1 VVSGNYWNEKIE
13 TLPREEIQ
21 KLQLP
26 KLKEQVEYCY
36 SNSVFYR
43 KKFDNIGLKL
53 ESIQTFED
61 FGKIPFTV
69 KADLKQFSEFAT
81 QYQINL
87 DQPRMLDTFLIQVEL
102 TKQAQTSTRLDL
114 KQLQQMYSTEYT

>member
-1 VVSGNYWNEKIE
+1 MVSSNYWNEKIE
-13 TLPREEIQ
+13 TLPREEIK
-21 KLQLP
+21 KLQLQ

-43 KKFDNIGLKL
+43 KKFDGTSLKL

-61 FGKIPFTV
+61 LGKIPFMV
-69 KADLKQFSEFAT
+69 KTDKQFSELAT
-81 QYQINL
+81 QHQINL
-87 DQPRMLDTFLIQVEL
+87 YQTGLLDTFLIQVEL

-114 KQLQQMYSTEYT
+114 KQLKQMYSTEYT